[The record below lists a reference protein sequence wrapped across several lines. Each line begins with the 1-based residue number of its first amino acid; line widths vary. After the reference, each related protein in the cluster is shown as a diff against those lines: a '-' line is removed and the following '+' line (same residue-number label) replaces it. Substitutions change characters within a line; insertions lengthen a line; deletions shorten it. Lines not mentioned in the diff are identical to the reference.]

1 MLADASCSAM
11 ASSARL
17 SELPCDVPVP
27 YTQAQRET
35 SSDMSESDM
44 DEDNQ
49 LQVSQAIQS
58 AARSVRA
65 CAEQQ
70 NLPSDLTDS
79 ISQMAGFMESGVTS
93 SNKAT
98 IEEQMAQFTEMV
110 KQKVEE
116 GGVDSTLEVSEGGG
130 RGGRANEDSTARADS
145 TDEGATVVPPA
156 IGIKRV
162 LGREDKVEQLAREQ
176 QERQRERDQL
186 RQNQQATSDFDAAV
200 TSAEWREV
208 DGKHTAKM
216 RERPTDFV
224 PAYFQENQWQMHRK
238 KDKVRRRVAIQN
250 ERHDYGVIFRDD
262 VWLDRVLADLS
273 PVTPTDPAAFN
284 PVMETVRLPDG
295 VRAAFKGNT
304 GEAIL
309 ELMQRTGSH
318 LQILPFRHDSG
329 IALPGMNIA
338 VDFPYATGFQS
349 LSLWGTPAQNAAA
362 IDLLPTLVDAI
373 TLGDPAA
380 SQNIKDY
387 TYTTEA
393 TNKLGSLVVPPARG
407 REDGIEGVDAAY
419 WREQD
424 EHANAAEASE
434 GVVGV
439 TGEDVDSDGTMAPI
453 RAYWLYTPPS
463 LEAIIRQRKENAGE
477 DASSFYPL
485 ANWTTV
491 AFTDHIETLTTLPP
505 RLIRRDMEHGT
516 HVPGM
521 PLTNIYKQQV
531 TDELLACFYHASAL
545 SCISSEAVNLALSFF
560 VKHSDYPAIRQL
572 LARLQEDN
580 RYALKTD
587 NFDVLLAAA
596 AANEDVHSFR
606 LVLLD
611 MLRRR
616 LAPSSR
622 TWVSLHRLVR
632 RRQGGTQASRR
643 VLGVM
648 QSKGMFGNLVVL
660 REVVKDI
667 VELDLTAYLTSSRKG
682 EIATLD
688 AFVKSYDDLFR
699 PTHGLLAAR
708 RSSAENFRPWLT
720 NTTANI
726 MAKVLLAL
734 GRTEDALSVVRM
746 LEDCSE
752 APKADTLNTF
762 LTAAGRARDT
772 SFVVSVLKRFA
783 ASIAGPE
790 STARKAIRLDKLSYA
805 LMLQAAWGQ
814 HYFNMLRV
822 IWRYACC
829 AGEVDFEWQKRMTS
843 SLLVYVPGRTQTQ
856 REGERLASEVA
867 SLLSDSKPKRR
878 TLTNEVAEYQ
888 QQSRGGLWFGWAGK
902 FAIGVADGRLN
913 RPSEHHAA
921 TVLSLAAQPRSEL
934 AMGAS
939 YDEKGASAPAHND
952 RNARLKALFRDDIDF
967 SARFHQPTIPFVEML
982 ERAWEMDMAW
992 KSEGLG
998 TLNSDMRQVADHG
1011 EAMELYTKMF
1021 GKMLDKGIEVPVR
1034 KATGAQATL

>member
-1 MLADASCSAM
+1 M

-17 SELPCDVPVP
+17 SEQPFDVPVP

-35 SSDMSESDM
+35 SADMSESDM
-44 DEDNQ
+44 DEDKQ

-58 AARSVRA
+58 AARSVRG
-65 CAEQQ
+65 CADQQ

-79 ISQMAGFMESGVTS
+79 ISRMAGFMESGVTS
-93 SNKAT
+93 SNKAV

-116 GGVDSTLEVSEGGG
+116 GGVDSTLEGQTLAMVSEGGG
-130 RGGRANEDSTARADS
+130 RGGRASENSTARADF
-145 TDEGATVVPPA
+145 TAEGATVVPPA

-162 LGREDKVEQLAREQ
+162 LGREDKIEQLSREQ

-200 TSAEWREV
+200 TSAEWREA

-216 RERPTDFV
+216 RERPSDFV
-224 PAYFQENQWQMHRK
+224 PAYFQENTWQMQRK
-238 KDKVRRRVAIQN
+238 KDRVRRRIAIQN

-262 VWLDRVLADLS
+262 VWLDRVLADLN
-273 PVTPTDPAAFN
+273 PVTPTDPAAFL
-284 PVMETVRLPDG
+284 PLMETVRLPDG

-407 REDGIEGVDAAY
+407 REDGIESVDAAY

-424 EHANAAEASE
+424 EHANAAETSE

-439 TGEDVDSDGTMAPI
+439 TAENVDSDGTMAPI

-516 HVPGM
+516 HVHGM

-531 TDELLACFYHASAL
+531 TNELLACFHHASAL

-611 MLRRR
+611 MLRKD

-622 TWVSLHRLVR
+622 TWVSLHRLIR
-632 RRQGGTQASRR
+632 RRQTGTQASRR

-648 QSKGMFGNLVVL
+648 QSKGMFGNLVIL

-667 VELDLTAYLTSSRKG
+667 VELDLTAYLSNSRKG

-726 MAKVLLAL
+726 MAKVLLAV

-746 LEDCSE
+746 LEDCGE
-752 APKADTLNTF
+752 APKVDTLNTF

-772 SFVVSVLKRFA
+772 SFVVSVLKRFGP
-783 ASIAGPE
+783 SIAGPDN
-790 STARKAIRLDKLSYA
+790 TARKAIRLDRLSYA
-805 LMLQAAWGQ
+805 LMLQTAWGQ

-843 SLLVYVPGRTQTQ
+843 SLLAYVPGRNQTQ
-856 REGERLASEVA
+856 REGERLASEVT
-867 SLLSDSKPKRR
+867 SLLGDFKTKRR
-878 TLTNEVAEYQ
+878 TLMNEVAEDQ
-888 QQSRGGLWFGWAGK
+888 QQSRGGLWLGWAGK
-902 FAIGVADGRLN
+902 FAIGVANGRTD
-913 RPSEHHAA
+913 RPSGDTHAA
-921 TVLSLAAQPRSEL
+921 TVLSLAAQPRSKISTR
-934 AMGAS
+934 AS
-939 YDEKGASAPAHND
+939 DDEREAPASAHND
-952 RNARLKALFRDDIDF
+952 RNARLKALLRDDIDF
-967 SARFHQPTIPFVEML
+967 SARFYQPTTPFVEML
-982 ERAWEMDMAW
+982 EQAWEMDMAW
-992 KSEGLG
+992 MAEGFG
-998 TLNSDMRQVADHG
+998 TLNNDMRQVADHG
-1011 EAMELYTKMF
+1011 KAMELYTKMF

-1034 KATGAQATL
+1034 KATGAYATS

>member
-1 MLADASCSAM
+1 M

-17 SELPCDVPVP
+17 SEQPSDVLVP
-27 YTQAQRET
+27 YTQARRET
-35 SSDMSESDM
+35 SADMSESDT
-44 DEDNQ
+44 DEDKQ

-79 ISQMAGFMESGVTS
+79 ISRMAGFMESGVTS
-93 SNKAT
+93 SNKAA

-116 GGVDSTLEVSEGGG
+116 GGVDSTLEGQ
-130 RGGRANEDSTARADS
+130 T
-145 TDEGATVVPPA
+145 
-156 IGIKRV
+156 
-162 LGREDKVEQLAREQ
+162 LAMVISCIAFVGMIMCTYLKEEEEEE
-176 QERQRERDQL
+176 ERTRIQQRERTLRLKAQQSFRQRLASKECSVL

-200 TSAEWREV
+200 TSAEWREA

-216 RERPTDFV
+216 RERPSDFV
-224 PAYFQENQWQMHRK
+224 PAYFQENQWQVHRK
-238 KDKVRRRVAIQN
+238 KDRVRRRVTIQN
-250 ERHDYGVIFRDD
+250 ERHDYGVLFRDD
-262 VWLDRVLADLS
+262 IWLDRVLADLN

-295 VRAAFKGNT
+295 VRAGFKGNT

-338 VDFPYATGFQS
+338 VNFPYATGFQS

-362 IDLLPTLVDAI
+362 IDLLPTLVDAV
-373 TLGDPAA
+373 TLGDSAA

-424 EHANAAEASE
+424 ARANAVETSE
-434 GVVGV
+434 DELGV
-439 TGEDVDSDGTMAPI
+439 TAEDVDSDEKTAPI

-491 AFTDHIETLTTLPP
+491 TFTDHIETLTTLPP
-505 RLIRRDMEHGT
+505 RLVRRDMEHGT

-531 TDELLACFYHASAL
+531 TNELLNCFSHASAS

-560 VKHSDYPAIRQL
+560 VKHSDYPAIREL

-606 LVLLD
+606 LELLD
-611 MLRRR
+611 MLRRG

-632 RRQGGTQASRR
+632 RRQTGTQASRR

-648 QSKGMFGNLVVL
+648 QSKGMFGNLDVL

-667 VELDLTAYLTSSRKG
+667 VELDLTAYLNNGRKG

-699 PTHGLLAAR
+699 PTHGLHAAR
-708 RSSAENFRPWLT
+708 RSSSENFRPWLT

-746 LEDCSE
+746 LEDCGE
-752 APKADTLNTF
+752 APKVDTLNTF

-772 SFVVSVLKRFA
+772 SFIISILKRFEP
-783 ASIAGPE
+783 SIAGPKN
-790 STARKAIRLDKLSYA
+790 TARKAIQLDKLSYA

-814 HYFNMLRV
+814 HFFNMLRV

-843 SLLVYVPGRTQTQ
+843 SLLVYVPGRNQTQ
-856 REGERLASEVA
+856 REGERLANEVA
-867 SLLSDSKPKRR
+867 SLLSDFKAKRR
-878 TLTNEVAEYQ
+878 TPTNEVAEDR

-902 FAIGVADGRLN
+902 FAVGVANGRID
-913 RPSEHHAA
+913 RPSEDTYAA
-921 TVLSLAAQPRSEL
+921 TVLSLAAQPRSEIITR
-934 AMGAS
+934 AS
-939 YDEKGASAPAHND
+939 DHERGAPASPHHD
-952 RNARLKALFRDDIDF
+952 RKARLNALLKDDIDF
-967 SARFHQPTIPFVEML
+967 SARFYQPTIPLVEML
-982 ERAWEMDMAW
+982 EQAWEMDMAW
-992 KSEGLG
+992 KAKGLG
-998 TLNSDMRQVADHG
+998 TLNNDMRQVADHD
-1011 EAMELYTKMF
+1011 AMEVYTKMF

-1034 KATGAQATL
+1034 KAIGS